1 MESLPLGMMA
11 GLIGVVTGCVLG
23 LAARFGGFGTL
34 SALRAAVEMGDQR
47 RVRLW
52 GIVCGTAI
60 IATFMLDSIGFVRI
74 AATPWHSIAW
84 VPVASVA
91 GGIFFGYGMA
101 LAGSC
106 GFEALVRAGAGDL
119 RALVIVAIIG
129 ISASALQTGPLSD
142 LRALLVPE
150 TPAGVPQGAAH
161 WMATG
166 FPMSPFFFA
175 TMIGAVLIASAL
187 AYAPLRQ
194 SPGRI
199 LWGASVGLAVA
210 FCLAGTTWLNGRTGG
225 VVPVDGPGFSLPLGK
240 AMLYLMAP
248 ADYGAM
254 LSAGLV
260 AGVLAGAFAG
270 AVFRGFFR
278 AHHAEANPS
287 LGRMASGAVMMGI
300 GAGLALGDPIG
311 QGISGMATLA
321 WSAPVMI
328 LSCLAGCFLG
338 RRWLL
343 DYDYRDPN
351 QSELEAA

>member
-1 MESLPLGMMA
+1 MIAALVGIL
-11 GLIGVVTGCVLG
+11 TGSVLG

-34 SALRAAVEMGDQR
+34 SALRAAIELGDQR

-52 GIVCGTAI
+52 GIVCGTAV
-60 IATFMLDSIGFVRI
+60 IATFMLDGMGLVSI
-74 AATPWHSIAW
+74 AATPWHSQAW

-106 GFEALVRAGAGDL
+106 GFEALVRVGAGDL

-129 ISASALQTGPLSD
+129 VSASALQTGPLSG

-150 TPAGVPQGAAH
+150 KAAVMPQGAAH
-161 WMATG
+161 WLAG
-166 FPMSPFFFA
+166 EIPLSPFFFA
-175 TMIGAVLIASAL
+175 CLIGALMIAPAL

-199 LWGASVGLAVA
+199 LWGMAVGLAVA
-210 FCLAGTTWLNGRTGG
+210 FCLAATTWLNGRTGG
-225 VVPVDGPGFSLPLGK
+225 AVPVDGPGFGLPLGK
-240 AMLYLMAP
+240 AILYLMAP
-248 ADYGAM
+248 ADIGAM
-254 LSAGLV
+254 LAAGLV
-260 AGVLAGAFAG
+260 AGVLAGAIAG

-287 LGRMASGAVMMGI
+287 LGRMAAGAVMMGI
-300 GAGLALGDPIG
+300 GAGLALGDPVG
-311 QGISGMATLA
+311 QGVSGMATLA

-351 QSELEAA
+351 AQEFDGAWETDAA